1 MSFLNHG
8 IQACIEQHRRAYE
21 IGMKMGITY
30 DAIFNLYFLIPRM
43 IDGGV
48 NLLVVK
54 KEIETYQQLAKL
66 HHHPILETYMQVS
79 LRLPP
84 FFALLIQC
92 NYQTCGNHLLSY

>member
-1 MSFLNHG
+1 
-8 IQACIEQHRRAYE
+8 
-21 IGMKMGITY
+21 MKMGITY